1 MTRADSAILL
11 TEEQRA
17 VLQVGEAEVTVHAGA
32 GTGKTRLLV
41 EWYLHQIL
49 EHGASPQQILAI
61 TFTRK
66 AAAEMRDRIVRRLFE
81 HGRREDARL
90 AQVGPISTVHSLCER
105 LLREYPIEAGVDPRF
120 EVLDGS
126 SDLTRECIQRALA
139 EEDLSPEEISTIRRF
154 AGKRSGEFGTP
165 FVAAGWLI
173 DQTRSLLEG
182 WRQAGYSMD
191 ALEEMTQS
199 LEAFQSQTREV
210 VQHLLGQ
217 TLGEPLKPEWW
228 EDYDAVR
235 KAFSAKRRTCPLHLQ
250 PSEKEEEN
258 AALLFGVMRLALRA
272 WRHLEAEF
280 ATAAALDFV
289 ALERRAVQLL
299 EEHGEVLR
307 DKYVCLAVDE
317 AQDLNRIQ
325 YRLLRALPV
334 ERRLFVGDPQQ
345 SIYFFRGAD
354 SRLFDEQIQHSA
366 CRVLRVNHR
375 STGRILRAVEEALE
389 SEWGDRLPRL
399 QCARSAPE
407 TQKPDDEDVF
417 ESIGSRLPDEG
428 HPVEVWKL
436 PRGGR
441 DVEVSAIAEGVLELI
456 EVDGVRPSD
465 ITVVTANRDRVDRH
479 AAELTKLGIPVTIL
493 GTGRSYFLR
502 SEIRDLGSALRALA
516 DPSDD
521 YALLSLLRS
530 PIVGLTFDGF
540 LLIGLRSREV
550 GGAYAALQ
558 QGVPGLSRADEQ
570 AVEAFLAWFT
580 RLSPL
585 AHQMPP
591 LELLSL
597 LARETNLDARFA
609 LRPERERLIAN
620 FRKLLKMARER
631 SHLSPEEFAAW
642 LKTQQQARARVSD
655 AETISEGAEDA
666 ADAVRI
672 CNSHQAK
679 GLEWPVVVLDA
690 YAMPSSVRNEV
701 LLDPDCPLPALAMQ
715 EVRSGVSEFVVRRMQ
730 ERRDAEEMRLLYV
743 SLTRAM
749 ERLCIAFAPDNAR
762 NRWLRCLKN
771 LERSAGAWLKVRSF
785 GSERATEVP
794 ATKSQPE
801 TE

>member
-1 MTRADSAILL
+1 MMRTDSAVQLND
-11 TEEQRA
+11 EQRA
-17 VLQVGEAEVTVHAGA
+17 VLEQREGEITVHAGA

-66 AAAEMRDRIVRRLFE
+66 AAAEMRNRIVKRLFE

-105 LLREYPIEAGVDPRF
+105 LLREYPVEAGVDPRF
-120 EVLDGS
+120 KVLDGS
-126 SDLTRECIQRALA
+126 TDLARECVQRAIA
-139 EEDLSPEEISTIRRF
+139 EGDLSPEEIATIRRF
-154 AGKRSGEFGTP
+154 AGKRSGENSTP
-165 FVAAGWLI
+165 YDTAGWLM
-173 DQTRSLLEG
+173 DQTVSLLES
-182 WRQAGYSMD
+182 WRQAGYSMK
-191 ALEEMTQS
+191 ALEELTESHDALQS
-199 LEAFQSQTREV
+199 KTREIA
-210 VQHLLGQ
+210 QHLLEEA
-217 TLGEPLKPEWW
+217 LGEPIQQKWW
-228 EDYDAVR
+228 EDYESVR
-235 KAFSAKRRTCPLHLQ
+235 KAFSAKRRSCPLHLQ
-250 PSEKEEEN
+250 TKENEEEN
-258 AALLFGVMRLALRA
+258 ASLLLGVLRLALRA

-280 ATAAALDFV
+280 AAAAVLDFV

-299 EEHGEVLR
+299 ETHGDVLR
-307 DKYVCLAVDE
+307 GKYVCLAVDE

-354 SRLFDEQIQHSA
+354 SRLFEEQIQQSA
-366 CRVLRVNHR
+366 CCILRVNHR
-375 STGRILRAVEEALE
+375 STGRILRAVETALE
-389 SEWGDRLPRL
+389 TEWGARLPRL
-399 QCARSAPE
+399 QCARVASHAP
-407 TQKPDDEDVF
+407 KPDDEDVF
-417 ESIGSRLPDEG
+417 ETIGSRLPDNG
-428 HPVEVWKL
+428 HPVEIWKL
-436 PRGGR
+436 PRGSAE
-441 DVEVSAIAEGVLELI
+441 EVAAIIDGVCELI
-456 EVDGVRPSD
+456 ETEHVRLSD
-465 ITVVTANRDRVDRH
+465 ITVVTAHRDRVDRL
-479 AAELTKLGIPVTIL
+479 ATDLANRGIPVTIL

-516 DPSDD
+516 DPNDD

-540 LLIGLRSREV
+540 LLVGLRSRGM
-550 GGAYAALQ
+550 GGVFAALK
-558 QGVPGLSRADEQ
+558 QGIPGISSADEQ
-570 AVEAFLAWFT
+570 AVKTFLSWFT
-580 RLSPL
+580 KLSPL

-609 LRPERERLIAN
+609 LRPDRERLIAN

-631 SHLSPEEFAAW
+631 SHLSPAEFAAW

-655 AETISEGAEDA
+655 AETISEEAEDA

-690 YAMPSSVRNEV
+690 CAFPPSMRDEV
-701 LLDPDCPLPALAMQ
+701 LLDPDHPLPALASSDA
-715 EVRSGVSEFVVRRMQ
+715 RGGVSELVVKRMQ
-730 ERRDAEEMRLLYV
+730 DRRAAEEMRLLYV
-743 SLTRAM
+743 SLTRAKD
-749 ERLCIAFAPDNAR
+749 RLCVAFAPERSR

-771 LERSAGAWLKVRSF
+771 LERATGDWIKVRSL
-785 GSERATEVP
+785 GSERPTEEP
-794 ATKSQPE
+794 ATKSQPAPE
-801 TE
+801 

>member
-1 MTRADSAILL
+1 MTRTDAAGHL
-11 TEEQRA
+11 TDEQRA
-17 VLQVGEAEVTVHAGA
+17 VLEQQGEEITVHAGA

-49 EHGASPQQILAI
+49 EHGVSPQQILAI

-66 AAAEMRDRIVRRLFE
+66 AAAEMRERIVRRLFE
-81 HGRREDARL
+81 QGRREDARL

-120 EVLDGS
+120 KVLDGS
-126 SDLTRECIQRALA
+126 SDLTRECVQRAIA
-139 EEDLSPEEISTIRRF
+139 QSDLSTEEIATIRRF
-154 AGKRSGEFGTP
+154 AGKRSGEFGGIDGT
-165 FVAAGWLI
+165 AAWLI
-173 DQTRSLLEG
+173 DQTRSLLEA
-182 WRQAGYSMD
+182 WRQAAYSMEE
-191 ALEEMTQS
+191 LEELTQS
-199 LEAFQSQTREV
+199 PNSFQSHIREI
-210 VQHLLGQ
+210 VQHLLEEA
-217 TLGEPLKPEWW
+217 LGEKIEQKWW
-228 EDYDAVR
+228 EDFDSVR
-235 KAFSAKRRTCPLHLQ
+235 RAFSKKRRTCPLHLQ
-250 PSEKEEEN
+250 TKEKEEEN
-258 AALLFGVMRLALRA
+258 ANLLIGVLGLALRA

-280 ATAAALDFV
+280 AASAVLDFV

-299 EEHGEVLR
+299 EKHGSALR
-307 DKYVCLAVDE
+307 GKYICLAVDE

-354 SRLFDEQIQHSA
+354 SRLFEEQLQQSA
-366 CRVLRVNHR
+366 CCVLRVNHR
-375 STGRILRAVEEALE
+375 STGRILRAVETTLQ
-389 SEWGDRLPRL
+389 SEWGPRFSPL
-399 QCARSAPE
+399 QCGRGTPQAPR
-407 TQKPDDEDVF
+407 PDEEDVF
-417 ESIGSRLPDEG
+417 EAIGTPLPDDG
-428 HPVEVWKL
+428 HPVELWKL
-436 PRGGR
+436 PRGR
-441 DVEVSAIAEGVLELI
+441 DESIAAITEGVRELI
-456 EVDGVRPSD
+456 EAEEVRASD
-465 ITVVTANRDRVDRH
+465 ITVVTPNRDRVDRL
-479 AAELTKLGIPVTIL
+479 AARLSNLDIPVTIL

-540 LLIGLRSREV
+540 LLVGLRARTM
-550 GGAYAALQ
+550 GGVYASLK
-558 QGVPGLSRADEQ
+558 QGVAGLSRADEQ
-570 AVEAFLAWFT
+570 AVTAFLSWFT
-580 RLSPL
+580 KLSPL
-585 AHQMPP
+585 AQQMPP

-620 FRKLLKMARER
+620 FRKLLKMARDR
-631 SHLSPEEFAAW
+631 SHLSPGEFAAW
-642 LKTQQQARARVSD
+642 LKTQQLARARVSD
-655 AETISEGAEDA
+655 AETTSEDAEDA

-690 YAMPSSVRNEV
+690 YATSKSARNEV
-701 LLDPDCPLPALAMQ
+701 LLDPDHPLPALATT
-715 EVRSGVSEFVVRRMQ
+715 ELRSGVSDLVVKRMQ

-743 SLTRAM
+743 SLTRAQD
-749 ERLCIAFAPDNAR
+749 RLCIAFSPDNSR

-771 LERSAGAWLKVRSF
+771 LERASGDWIKVRSF
-785 GSERATEVP
+785 GSERATEEP
-794 ATKSQPE
+794 TTKSPPAPE
-801 TE
+801 

>member
-1 MTRADSAILL
+1 VTQGDAAILL
-11 TEEQRA
+11 TDEQRA
-17 VLQVGEAEVTVHAGA
+17 VLQAEEDEVTVHAGA

-49 EHGASPQQILAI
+49 EHGTSPQQILAI

-66 AAAEMRDRIVRRLFE
+66 AAAEMRDRIVKRLFE
-81 HGRREDARL
+81 HGRHEDARL

-126 SDLTRECIQRALA
+126 SELVRECIQRAIA
-139 EEDLSPEEISTIRRF
+139 EEDLSGEEISTIRRF
-154 AGKRSGEFGTP
+154 AGKRSGEYGTP
-165 FVAAGWLI
+165 YGTAGWLI
-173 DQTRSLLEG
+173 EQTRSLLEF

-199 LEAFQSQTREV
+199 FEAFQSRTHEV
-210 VQHLLGQ
+210 VQLL
-217 TLGEPLKPEWW
+217 LEEAFGEQLPSKWW
-228 EDYDAVR
+228 EDFDSVR
-235 KAFSAKRRTCPLHLQ
+235 KAFVSKRRTCPLRPQ
-250 PSEKEEEN
+250 PSNEEQEN
-258 AALLFGVMRLALRA
+258 ASHLFGILRLALRA

-299 EEHGEVLR
+299 EEHR
-307 DKYVCLAVDE
+307 DVIRGKYACLAVDE
-317 AQDLNRIQ
+317 SQDLNRIQ

-354 SRLFDEQIQHSA
+354 SRLFDEQIRQSA
-366 CRVLRVNHR
+366 CRILRLNHR
-375 STGRILRAVEEALE
+375 STGRILRAVEKALE
-389 SEWGDRLPRL
+389 SEWGDRLTRL
-399 QCARSAPE
+399 QCARSAPQA
-407 TQKPDDEDVF
+407 QKPDDEEDLF
-417 ESIGSRLPDEG
+417 EAICSRLPDTG
-428 HPVEVWKL
+428 CPVELWRI
-436 PRGGR
+436 PRGR
-441 DVEVSAIAEGVLELI
+441 DREVSGIAEGVRNLI
-456 EVDGVRPSD
+456 EVEGVRPSD
-465 ITVVTANRDRVDRH
+465 ITVITASRDRVDRH
-479 AAELTKLGIPVTIL
+479 ASALTVLGIPVTIL

-516 DPSDD
+516 DPTDD
-521 YALLSLLRS
+521 YALLCLLRS
-530 PIVGLTFDGF
+530 PLVGLTFDGF
-540 LLIGLRSREV
+540 LLVGLRSREA

-558 QGVPGLSRADEQ
+558 QGVPGLSRADEK
-570 AVEAFLAWFT
+570 AMEAFLAWFR
-580 RLSPL
+580 RLAPL
-585 AHQMPP
+585 AHQVPP

-631 SHLSPEEFAAW
+631 SHLSPAEFALW
-642 LKTQQQARARVSD
+642 LKTQQQAKARVSD
-655 AETISEGAEDA
+655 AETISEEAEDA
-666 ADAVRI
+666 AVAVRI

-690 YAMPSSVRNEV
+690 YARPASVRNEA
-701 LLDPDCPLPALAMQ
+701 LLDPDQPVPALAIQ
-715 EVRSGVSEFVVRRMQ
+715 EVRSGVAELVVKRVQ
-730 ERRDAEEMRLLYV
+730 ERRDEEEMRLLYV
-743 SLTRAM
+743 SLTRAKD
-749 ERLCIAFAPDNAR
+749 RLCIAYAPDNPR

-771 LERSAGAWLKVRSF
+771 LERSAGDWLKVRAY
-785 GSERATEVP
+785 GSEQATEAP
-794 ATKSQPE
+794 ATKSQPAAE
-801 TE
+801 